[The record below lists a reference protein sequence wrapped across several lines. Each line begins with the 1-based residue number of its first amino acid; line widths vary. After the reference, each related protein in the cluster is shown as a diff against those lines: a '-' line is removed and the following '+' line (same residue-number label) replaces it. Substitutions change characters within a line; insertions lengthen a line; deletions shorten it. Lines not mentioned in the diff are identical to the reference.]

1 MICPSCN
8 YNNIEGMDR
17 CANCMEPLR
26 DLDIPRADAAT
37 GIVRS
42 VIEDEL
48 RELRPRAAY
57 VVAPDETIAGAV
69 RGMREASA
77 RCALVLDGARFAGL
91 FTEHDAVRA
100 MVEGDAE
107 MTRVADV
114 MTRDMMPLRETDSV
128 AHALSQMATGD
139 SRFVPIA
146 HEDGSYAVISAAGVL
161 EYIAD
166 EDW

>member
-48 RELRPRAAY
+48 RELSPRAAY

-69 RGMREASA
+69 RGMREAGA
-77 RCALVLDGARFAGL
+77 RCALVLDGTRFAGL
-91 FTEHDAVRA
+91 FTEHGAVRA
-100 MVEGDAE
+100 MVEGGADTA
-107 MTRVADV
+107 RVSDV
-114 MTRDMMPLRETDSV
+114 MTRDMMPLQETDSV

-139 SRFVPIA
+139 SRFAPIA
-146 HEDGSYAVISAAGVL
+146 HADGSYAVISAAGVL